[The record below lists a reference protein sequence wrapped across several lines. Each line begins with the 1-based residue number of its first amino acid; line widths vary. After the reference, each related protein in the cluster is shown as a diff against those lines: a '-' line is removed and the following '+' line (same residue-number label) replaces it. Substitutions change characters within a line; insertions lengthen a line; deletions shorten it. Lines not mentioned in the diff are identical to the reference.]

1 MGRFNRI
8 LIIKLGSIGDVVHS
22 LPSLAA
28 LKEAFPEA
36 EVDWLVETKSSIILR
51 NNPLLHR
58 VIEVDTHRWRKLWA
72 KPSVWSEILK
82 QLLFLR
88 HQRYDVA
95 LDFQGLWKSAL
106 FGRFS
111 GARQLIGFGKHTLR
125 EAGCR
130 ILYDK
135 KVTVRPEMHHVIDI
149 CSELPRSLGART
161 NGYRFELP
169 VSSEDDAYVSAQLSA
184 HSVQEFIILNPG
196 GGWETKTWEAEN
208 YARLHLKLRE
218 VTSFQSVITWG
229 PGEQHLVERLVNASK
244 EDPPVVFPTTIP
256 QFLALARRAR
266 LFVGGDTGP
275 LHLAA
280 ACSTPIVGVFGP
292 TDPVR
297 NGPFCPDDLVVSH
310 PVPCGPCYK
319 RSCEKYK
326 KQCLQLVTVDEVFRA
341 VLLRL
346 DLPPGHGSGS
356 LPSS

>member
-1 MGRFNRI
+1 MGCFNRI
-8 LIIKLGSIGDVVHS
+8 LIIKLGSIGDVVHA

-28 LKEAFPEA
+28 LKEAFPDT
-36 EVDWLVETKSSIILR
+36 EVDWLVETKSSIILK
-51 NNPLLHR
+51 NHPLLHR
-58 VIEVDTHRWRKLWA
+58 VIEVDTHRWRESWA
-72 KPSVWSEILK
+72 KPSIWSEILK

-111 GARQLIGFGKHTLR
+111 GARQLVGFSKHALR

-130 ILYDK
+130 ILYNK
-135 KVTVRPEMHHVIDI
+135 RVAVRPELCHVIDI
-149 CSELPRSLGART
+149 CGELPRSLGAEIH
-161 NGYRFELP
+161 GYQFRLP
-169 VSSEDDAYVSAQLSA
+169 ISNEEDAYVSSQLSA
-184 HSVQEFIILNPG
+184 HAVGEFIILNPG

-208 YARLHLKLRE
+208 YARLHLKLRK
-218 VTSFQSVITWG
+218 VMPIQSVITWG
-229 PGEQHLVERLVNASK
+229 PGEQYLVERLLKASQD
-244 EDPPVVFPTTIP
+244 DPPVVFPTTIP
-256 QFLALARRAR
+256 QFLALVRRAR

-292 TDPVR
+292 TDPNR
-297 NGPFCPDDLVVSH
+297 NGPFRRDDLVVSH
-310 PVPCGPCYK
+310 QVPCGPCYK

-341 VLLRL
+341 VMLRL
-346 DLPPGHGSGS
+346 GQVPEQGSGS
-356 LPSS
+356 LPSH